1 MFDSIYVGTTG
12 LLGFSR
18 GLRVISN
25 NTTNMNTTGFK
36 SSSVQF
42 ADLFYSDTN
51 FAGSASGQGK
61 GQIGYGLNTTG
72 TSLSFKQGELRQT
85 ANALDLAIDGLG
97 LFLLKDDAGHITY
110 TRAGQFEFN
119 DDGVLI
125 NKGST
130 QKVMGLDA
138 NGSLVD
144 ISIAGLK
151 TNPAKATTTVT
162 FNGNLSSTATTQTV
176 GGVKVIDAVGGE
188 HLLDVKLTNQNT
200 TTPGAWQVDLMDGT
214 TVVGSGQIVFINGV
228 PDPSNAKVS
237 VTYTPSGQ
245 SPIPLT
251 LDFSTDVTSFA
262 SGNLSTLAMN
272 KQDGFGPGSLTA
284 VTFDSAGTL
293 VLTYSNGQTD
303 KGARL
308 ALAQFDSPDSIAAVG
323 NNQFVATD
331 QQGWKIGVAGSG
343 GFGTVS
349 ASMLETSNV
358 DLSKE
363 FSDLVIMQRG
373 YQASSQ
379 VISTANEML
388 QELFAMK
395 TK

>member
-1 MFDSIYVGTTG
+1 
-12 LLGFSR
+12 
-18 GLRVISN
+18 
-25 NTTNMNTTGFK
+25 
-36 SSSVQF
+36 
-42 ADLFYSDTN
+42 
-51 FAGSASGQGK
+51 
-61 GQIGYGLNTTG
+61 
-72 TSLSFKQGELRQT
+72 
-85 ANALDLAIDGLG
+85 
-97 LFLLKDDAGHITY
+97 
-110 TRAGQFEFN
+110 
-119 DDGVLI
+119 
-125 NKGST
+125 
-130 QKVMGLDA
+130 
-138 NGSLVD
+138 
-144 ISIAGLK
+144 
-151 TNPAKATTTVT
+151 
-162 FNGNLSSTATTQTV
+162 
-176 GGVKVIDAVGGE
+176 VKVIDAVGGE
-188 HLLDVKLTNQNT
+188 HLLDVTLTNQNA

-214 TVVGSGQIVFINGV
+214 TTVGSGQIVFINGV
-228 PDPSNAKVS
+228 PDPLNSKVS

-245 SPIPLT
+245 SAIPLT

-272 KQDGFGPGSLTA
+272 KQDGILPGSLTA
-284 VTFDSAGTL
+284 VTFDSTGTL
-293 VLTYSNGQTD
+293 ALTYSNGQTD

-323 NNQFVATD
+323 NNQFIATD

-349 ASMLETSNV
+349 ASMLEASNV

-379 VISTANEML
+379 VITTANEML